1 MPYQG
6 HPGWRAPGARPYA
19 GRMDSFFGF
28 IRNLSFRRGPRRVL
42 AGLGGGIADATNL
55 DVVLVRVLM
64 IIAFLLPLIGPTL
77 YVVLWI
83 LLPWQDG
90 SIPLERWIQ
99 RLGGNRN
106 SNTIVQ

>member
-1 MPYQG
+1 
-6 HPGWRAPGARPYA
+6 
-19 GRMDSFFGF
+19 MDSFFGF
-28 IRNLSFRRGPRRVL
+28 IRNLGFRRGPRRIL
-42 AGLGGGIADATNL
+42 AGVGGGIADATGL

-64 IIAFLLPLIGPTL
+64 VLAFLLPLIGPTL

-99 RLGGNRN
+99 RLGGHRS
-106 SNTIVQ
+106 SNTIAQ